1 MILKKRLESLNSK
14 GLYQSLTRAEWNEVS
29 RLTTLRSMIRDAI
42 EVAEILALT
51 EKLGVR
57 EDWILI
63 SNKLKNRIKVINRE
77 GVSLDY
83 FELMASVKLGMDSQ
97 FLLNKYF

>member
-1 MILKKRLESLNSK
+1 MILKKKLELLNSK